1 MKELTEFD
9 VVIATTEIEICAT
22 KLQQRL
28 VKIRRDAPQRT
39 DLIEE
44 FTEERKY
51 LLGGILTFKR
61 LKNSYEMLSLRFK
74 EIVLE
79 NVYKDQE
86 NKRLK
91 EENAKLKEQ
100 INQMTKF

>member
-1 MKELTEFD
+1 MKELTEFE
-9 VVIATTEIEICAT
+9 VVIAQAEIEICAT

-51 LLGGILTFKR
+51 LLSGIFTMKR

-79 NVYKDQE
+79 NVYLKKDLD
-86 NKRLK
+86 KAK
-91 EENAKLKEQ
+91 EENDKLKEQ
-100 INQMTKF
+100 INQMNKF